1 MARLFCYEMAEP
13 KDFRIGCEFYL
24 SVALKAA
31 NDLRGALRIDEE
43 SFRRTGPALWQDP
56 RPAFI
61 YRVLDEVQKAG
72 VSIKDWS
79 EKLRQNER
87 KPEHTDHLIRLVT
100 QWQQDEQRFRAR
112 KLSEILIELICFSQT
127 NEAEYY
133 RDYLRLKELDAAV
146 QSLRDQQEFFGF
158 RRRNTEYH
166 VDWIQRDIR
175 SAEKNGI
182 DVSKRWYLKQPTSFQ
197 NKWKTSGLQFSSFRQ
212 RYIRILD
219 IALPSELAIIGKSYV
234 HAYNMSS
241 DVHFT
246 PHDIS
251 SNFNPDDIYLGIDRV
266 GLLCY
271 AILIRC
277 QLLVGLVPAGINMQ
291 IRKMHEENAEPARL
305 VTGLK
310 HQIAEVG
317 DFIWAHGDICRVKEI
332 RKSKY
337 GYTNYLVQYVER
349 PPIPEIKQDY
359 FAGGEIRLIAKKT
372 YGERA
377 LTQLQNDLSLD
388 KKVRDHF
395 SNMPEERRDELID
408 QAVAKVWRLQQ
419 QILAES
425 LIKKSDAT
433 RS

>member
-1 MARLFCYEMAEP
+1 MAEP

-31 NDLRGALRIDEE
+31 NDLRAALRIDEE
-43 SFRRTGPALWQDP
+43 SFRRIGPALWQDP

-79 EKLRQNER
+79 EKLSENER
-87 KPEHTDHLIRLVT
+87 KPEHTEHLIRLVT
-100 QWQQDEQRFRAR
+100 QWQQDEQSFRAR
-112 KLSEILIELICFSQT
+112 KLSEILVEVICFSQT

-133 RDYLRLKELDAAV
+133 RDYLRLKELDTAV
-146 QSLRDQQEFFGF
+146 RSLRDQEEFFGF

-166 VDWIQRDIR
+166 VDWIERDIR
-175 SAEKNGI
+175 SAEKNGL

-197 NKWKTSGLQFSSFRQ
+197 NKWKTRGPQFSSFRQ

-246 PHDIS
+246 PQDIS
-251 SNFNPDDIYLGIDRV
+251 SDFNPDDVYIGIDRV

-271 AILIRC
+271 ATVIRC
-277 QLLVGLVPAGINMQ
+277 QHLLGIVPEGINTT
-291 IRKMHEENAEPARL
+291 IRKMHDENTEPARL
-305 VTGLK
+305 IAGLK
-310 HQIAEVG
+310 QEVADVG
-317 DFIWAHGDICRVKEI
+317 DFVWAHGDICRVSEV

-337 GYTNYLVQYVER
+337 GYTNYLVKYVEK
-349 PPIPEIKQDY
+349 PPIPEITKDY
-359 FAGGEIRLIAKKT
+359 FAGGEIRLVAKKS
-372 YGERA
+372 YGEEA
-377 LTQLQNDLSLD
+377 LRQLQTNSTFEETT
-388 KKVRDHF
+388 RAYF
-395 SNMPEERRDELID
+395 SNMSAEKRDDVIG
-408 QAVAKVWRLQQ
+408 QAVAKLWRLQQ
-419 QILAES
+419 KIVAEPRA
-425 LIKKSDAT
+425 KESDE
-433 RS
+433 S